1 MLLTTHHP
9 YFTKKKKTHHPYHHI
24 QLSLCSPINISENDY
39 SKYISTM
46 SFSHWFT
53 AFLFSLIVCLVI
65 SECHADVNAN
75 ASHISKLVI
84 DAGTRRPI
92 PDTFFGAF
100 FEVNYNMF

>member
-1 MLLTTHHP
+1 
-9 YFTKKKKTHHPYHHI
+9 
-24 QLSLCSPINISENDY
+24 
-39 SKYISTM
+39 M
-46 SFSHWFT
+46 SFSHMFT

-84 DAGTRRPI
+84 DARTRRPI

-100 FEVNYNMF
+100 FEEINHAGAGGLWAELVDNR

>member
-1 MLLTTHHP
+1 M
-9 YFTKKKKTHHPYHHI
+9 I
-24 QLSLCSPINISENDY
+24 AQNILA
-39 SKYISTM
+39 TM
-46 SFSHWFT
+46 SFSHMFT

-84 DAGTRRPI
+84 DARTRRPI

-100 FEVNYNMF
+100 FEVNYNICFDYCKDYLISYLVSDMTTYYLLIQYIFFPGN